1 MKATRRR
8 QSSQPKPPSEER
20 ARELCLA
27 AMERRMRSRYE
38 LRAILRRKRIPEEMG
53 EPVLD
58 RLTEVG
64 LINDEEFARLF
75 VTERQRS
82 RPRGRRGLVAE
93 LRKRGI
99 DPEIIDLVLDEED
112 EVEEPVEVARRAV
125 AAKLRALSG
134 KPAAERKRK
143 AEGFLLRRG
152 FNYEVIREALGD
164 LGAGDE
170 GF

>member
-1 MKATRRR
+1 
-8 QSSQPKPPSEER
+8 
-20 ARELCLA
+20 
-27 AMERRMRSRYE
+27 MRSRYE
-38 LRAILRRKRIPEEMG
+38 LRVILRRKRIPEEMG

-75 VTERQRS
+75 VAERQRS

-134 KPAAERKRK
+134 KPAKERKRK